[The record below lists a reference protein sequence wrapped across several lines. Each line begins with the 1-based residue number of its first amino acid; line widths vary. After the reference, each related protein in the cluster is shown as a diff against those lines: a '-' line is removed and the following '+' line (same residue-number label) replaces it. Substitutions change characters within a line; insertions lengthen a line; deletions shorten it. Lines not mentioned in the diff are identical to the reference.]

1 MESATTFEDTKERF
15 KRIEAELNQAQAN
28 FDQVELQYIAA
39 KNARD
44 LAAERHRR
52 SKEEFMERQLCRPG
66 RWNDN
71 YRKLLKW
78 KEEHDG
84 DTMVTCTKDSPE
96 DVKKL
101 NTWVLRNRCYYRYY
115 NNGDKRHIKEYQIYG
130 LTKIGF
136 VWDVSE
142 HLWNQNMELLL
153 KYYTEFGDFQ
163 VPKEEHGKLWRFI
176 AKVRTA
182 YRRKQ
187 DGQVQQE
194 LNEDRIAQLNK
205 LNFEWVGKH
214 PSGRNKTK
222 PTSDSVRYEP
232 MVKVLAEFKEEHG
245 HLKVHS
251 LANDWKRKKAKPSK
265 AEYRAL
271 PKFVSF
277 LRNQHDLWREG
288 KPSSLDDEKVRDLT
302 ELGLEWKKPGKC
314 YVLTHRVLE
323 ILSRQYL

>member
-1 MESATTFEDTKERF
+1 
-15 KRIEAELNQAQAN
+15 
-28 FDQVELQYIAA
+28 
-39 KNARD
+39 
-44 LAAERHRR
+44 
-52 SKEEFMERQLCRPG
+52 
-66 RWNDN
+66 
-71 YRKLLKW
+71 
-78 KEEHDG
+78 
-84 DTMVTCTKDSPE
+84 
-96 DVKKL
+96 
-101 NTWVLRNRCYYRYY
+101 
-115 NNGDKRHIKEYQIYG
+115 
-130 LTKIGF
+130 
-136 VWDVSE
+136 
-142 HLWNQNMELLL
+142 MELLL
-153 KYYTEFGDFQ
+153 KYYTEFGDFE

-194 LNEDRIAQLNK
+194 CKKLLFYFRRTSFFLRERLDCNRPCTNTNFLQNNICLLCSNNMDSQVNEDRIAQLNK
-205 LNFEWVGKH
+205 LNFDWVGKH
-214 PSGRNKTK
+214 PSARNKTK

-288 KPSSLDDEKVRDLT
+288 KPSSLDDDKVRDLS

-314 YVLTHRVLE
+314 YVLTHRALE
-323 ILSRQYL
+323 ILSRHFLFFIQPRNLEL